1 MVNIIPDSQIIRW
14 HELAAVIEASD
25 DLNTTDIQYIQ
36 YFKVVYHCFARDIFP
51 GNDTNVQEAVK
62 ILKKRAANLS
72 SSKSLKEDLKSF
84 LAISNI
90 AMSSE
95 ASFRQF
101 RADLKSKGWLP
112 PVLESEEQKRKASD
126 ANELLRRYLEEK
138 ERLAREERERQ
149 RRKQAEEERRRR
161 EAERQERE
169 RMERWQREREME
181 AARREAKALRR
192 NRIIFGCVAA
202 VAIVV
207 GLAFGIPYYIHNVVE
222 YNELLRE
229 SDRLAAEYK
238 FSEAISC
245 VKEARD
251 LKSSES
257 TKAELNSRIHN
268 ISAAKDATIRALR
281 TDISNVWSAY
291 FSGKNLKTSV
301 LRYVS
306 KSEIEPVIKA
316 QEANINLL
324 DSITENTSEN
334 TWEFHENMQKL
345 NKLKRYY
352 KL

>member
-14 HELAAVIEASD
+14 HELAAVIEASG

-257 TKAELNSRIHN
+257 AKAELNSRIHN

-316 QEANINLL
+316 QEANISLL

-345 NKLKRYY
+345 YKLKRYY

>member
-14 HELAAVIEASD
+14 HELAAVIEASG

-51 GNDTNVQEAVK
+51 GNDTNVQDAVK

>member
-14 HELAAVIEASD
+14 HELAAVIEASG

-202 VAIVV
+202 VAVV
-207 GLAFGIPYYIHNVVE
+207 IGLAFGIPYYIHNVVE

-229 SDRLAAEYK
+229 SDRLVAEYK

-251 LKSSES
+251 LRSSER
-257 TKAELNSRIHN
+257 TKSELNTRIHD
-268 ISAAKDATIRALR
+268 ISAAKYAKIRALR

>member
-14 HELAAVIEASD
+14 HELAAVIEASG

-222 YNELLRE
+222 YNELLHE
-229 SDRLAAEYK
+229 SDRLVAEYK

-257 TKAELNSRIHN
+257 AKAELNSRIHN
-268 ISAAKDATIRALR
+268 ISAAKDARIRALR

-316 QEANINLL
+316 QEANISLL

>member
-14 HELAAVIEASD
+14 HELAAVIEASG

>member
-14 HELAAVIEASD
+14 HELAAVIEASG

-101 RADLKSKGWLP
+101 RADLKTKGWLP
-112 PVLESEEQKRKASD
+112 PVLESEERKRKASD
-126 ANELLRRYLEEK
+126 ENELLRRYLEEK
-138 ERLAREERERQ
+138 ERIAREERERQ
-149 RRKQAEEERRRR
+149 RRQQEEERRRK

-202 VAIVV
+202 VAVVV

-229 SDRLAAEYK
+229 SDRLVAEYK

-251 LKSSES
+251 LRSSER
-257 TKAELNSRIHN
+257 TKSELNTRIHD
-268 ISAAKDATIRALR
+268 ISAAKYAKIRALR

-334 TWEFHENMQKL
+334 TGEFQENMQKL

>member
-14 HELAAVIEASD
+14 HELAAVIEASG

-149 RRKQAEEERRRR
+149 RRKQAEEERRRW

-229 SDRLAAEYK
+229 SDRLVAEYK

-257 TKAELNSRIHN
+257 AKAELNSRIHN
-268 ISAAKDATIRALR
+268 ISAAKDARIRALR

>member
-14 HELAAVIEASD
+14 HELAAVIEASG

-257 TKAELNSRIHN
+257 AKAELNSRIHN

-316 QEANINLL
+316 QEANISLL

>member
-14 HELAAVIEASD
+14 HELAAVIEASG

-192 NRIIFGCVAA
+192 NRIIFGCVAT

-229 SDRLAAEYK
+229 SDRFVAEYK

-257 TKAELNSRIHN
+257 AKAELNSRIHN

-316 QEANINLL
+316 QEANISLL

>member
-14 HELAAVIEASD
+14 HELAAVIEASG

-229 SDRLAAEYK
+229 SDRLVAEYK

-257 TKAELNSRIHN
+257 AKAELNSRIHN
-268 ISAAKDATIRALR
+268 ISAAKDARIRALR

>member
-14 HELAAVIEASD
+14 HELAAVIEASG

-251 LKSSES
+251 LKSSERA
-257 TKAELNSRIHN
+257 KAKLNSRIHN

>member
-14 HELAAVIEASD
+14 HELAAVIEASG

-257 TKAELNSRIHN
+257 AKAELNSRIHN

>member
-14 HELAAVIEASD
+14 HELAAVIEASG

-36 YFKVVYHCFARDIFP
+36 YFKVVYHCFAHDIFP

-101 RADLKSKGWLP
+101 RADLKTKGWLP
-112 PVLESEEQKRKASD
+112 PVLESEERKRKVSD
-126 ANELLRRYLEEK
+126 ENELLRRYLEEK

-229 SDRLAAEYK
+229 SDRLVAEYK

-257 TKAELNSRIHN
+257 AKAELNSRIHN
-268 ISAAKDATIRALR
+268 ISAAKDARIRALR

>member
-14 HELAAVIEASD
+14 HELAAVIEASG

-36 YFKVVYHCFARDIFP
+36 YFKVVYHCFAHDIFP

-101 RADLKSKGWLP
+101 RADLKTKGWLP
-112 PVLESEEQKRKASD
+112 PVLESEERKRKVSD
-126 ANELLRRYLEEK
+126 ENELLRRYLEEK
-138 ERLAREERERQ
+138 ERIAREERERQ
-149 RRKQAEEERRRR
+149 RRQQEEERRRK

-202 VAIVV
+202 VAVVV

-229 SDRLAAEYK
+229 SDRLVAEYK

-251 LKSSES
+251 LKSSER
-257 TKAELNSRIHN
+257 TKSELNSRIHD
-268 ISAAKDATIRALR
+268 ISAAKYAKIRALR

-334 TWEFHENMQKL
+334 TGEFQENMQKL

>member
-14 HELAAVIEASD
+14 HELAAVIEASG

-229 SDRLAAEYK
+229 SDRLVAEYK

-257 TKAELNSRIHN
+257 AKAELNSRIHN
-268 ISAAKDATIRALR
+268 ISAAKDARIRALR

-316 QEANINLL
+316 QEANISLL

>member
-14 HELAAVIEASD
+14 HELAAVIEASG

-229 SDRLAAEYK
+229 SDRLVAEYK

-257 TKAELNSRIHN
+257 AKAELNSRIHN
-268 ISAAKDATIRALR
+268 ISAAKDARIRALR

-306 KSEIEPVIKA
+306 KSEMEPVIKA

>member
-14 HELAAVIEASD
+14 HELAAVIEASG

-36 YFKVVYHCFARDIFP
+36 YFKVVYHCFTRDIFP

-257 TKAELNSRIHN
+257 AKAELNSRIHN

-316 QEANINLL
+316 QEANISLL

>member
-14 HELAAVIEASD
+14 HELAAVIEVSG

-229 SDRLAAEYK
+229 SDRLVAEYK

-257 TKAELNSRIHN
+257 AKAELNSRIHN
-268 ISAAKDATIRALR
+268 ISAAKDARIRALR

>member
-14 HELAAVIEASD
+14 HELAAVIEASG

-126 ANELLRRYLEEK
+126 ANELLRRYLGEK

-149 RRKQAEEERRRR
+149 RRQQEEERRRK

-229 SDRLAAEYK
+229 SDRLVAEYK

-251 LKSSES
+251 LRSSER
-257 TKAELNSRIHN
+257 TKSELNTRIHD
-268 ISAAKDATIRALR
+268 ISAAKYAKIRALR

-334 TWEFHENMQKL
+334 TGEFQENMQKL